1 MLKFLNEV
9 PFLTSDTTLKEF
21 QSALQKTGFKFAGK
35 VLDIYDAD
43 NKIKKARKVKNT
55 MELLT
60 AAETDLQGVI
70 TAFNKQATARAL
82 KVENVQ
88 DALPFVQI
96 LIDMLAGKVSDKVLK
111 NASLAIGILKGTL
124 K

>member
-55 MELLT
+55 LELLQ

-96 LIDMLAGKVSDKVLK
+96 LIDMLAGKVDARVLK

>member
-35 VLDIYDAD
+35 VLDIYDED

-55 MELLT
+55 LELLQ

-96 LIDMLAGKVSDKVLK
+96 LIDMLAGKVDARVLK

>member
-9 PFLTSDTTLKEF
+9 PFLTSDTTLPQF

-55 MELLT
+55 LELLT

-70 TAFNKQATARAL
+70 TAFNKQATTRAL
-82 KVENVQ
+82 KVDNVQ

-96 LIDMLAGKVSDKVLK
+96 LIDMLAGKVDPRVLK

>member
-43 NKIKKARKVKNT
+43 NKIKKSRKVKNT
-55 MELLT
+55 LELLQ

-70 TAFNKQATARAL
+70 TAFNKQATTRAL
-82 KVENVQ
+82 KVANVQ

-96 LIDMLAGKVSDKVLK
+96 LIDMLAGKVNDKVLK
-111 NASLAIGILKGTL
+111 NASLAIGILKGSL

>member
-9 PFLTSDTTLKEF
+9 PFLTSDTTLPQF

-43 NKIKKARKVKNT
+43 NKIKKSRKVKNT

-70 TAFNKQATARAL
+70 TAFNKQATTRAL

-96 LIDMLAGKVSDKVLK
+96 LIDMLAGKVDARVLK

>member
-35 VLDIYDAD
+35 VLDIYDED
-43 NKIKKARKVKNT
+43 NKIKNARKVKNT
-55 MELLT
+55 LELLT

-70 TAFNKQATARAL
+70 TAFNKQATTRAL
-82 KVENVQ
+82 KVDNVQ

>member
-9 PFLTSDTTLKEF
+9 PFLTSDTTLPQF

-55 MELLT
+55 LELLQ

-70 TAFNKQATARAL
+70 TAFNKQATTRAL